1 VALALEVKEILAVL
15 VFALRAS
22 RSVKAAVAEVLAV
35 EVQPHHPQAG
45 LVLAVEVFPT
55 PFEPDH
61 LRLMAAVAVVARLLT
76 LTLPA
81 DQAVVAEGHLDPA
94 ARQLLVRQIPVAAA
108 VVEPPTGHKMLLAV
122 ALVSWWFATALLNFS
137 TGETHETIDSGH
149 HCGTDLDGLR
159 HKPRRLLQGR

>member
-1 VALALEVKEILAVL
+1 VLA
-15 VFALRAS
+15 FALRVIP
-22 RSVKAAVAEVLAV
+22 SVKAVVVVVLAQWA
-35 EVQPHHPQAG
+35 QPHHPQAG
-45 LVLAVEVFPT
+45 LVLAALVFPT

-61 LRLMAAVAVVARLLT
+61 LRLMAVVAVAARLLT

-81 DQAVVAEGHLDPA
+81 DQAVVAEGHLEPA
-94 ARQLLVRQIPVAAA
+94 ARQLLVRQTLAAA
-108 VVEPPTGHKMLLAV
+108 VVVEPPTGRKTLLVV

-149 HCGTDLDGLR
+149 HCGTDPDGLR